1 MDRERRAYGQETRN
15 FLTRLL
21 PHDSFGTFL
30 KVFKQYV
37 YIYDYLPPQEEQGVF
52 EPEMSKLYCKDAF
65 KSLGLYT

>member
-30 KVFKQYV
+30 KVFMQYV
-37 YIYDYLPPQEEQGVF
+37 HIKCLPPPKKKKNFIRILTICCNKCERNVNEVVV
-52 EPEMSKLYCKDAF
+52 
-65 KSLGLYT
+65 